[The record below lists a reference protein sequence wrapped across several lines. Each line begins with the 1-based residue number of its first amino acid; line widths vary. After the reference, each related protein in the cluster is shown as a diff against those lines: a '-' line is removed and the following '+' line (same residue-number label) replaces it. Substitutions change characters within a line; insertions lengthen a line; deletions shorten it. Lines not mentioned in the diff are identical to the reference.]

1 MKHMN
6 KITIKHSQKPFK
18 KILIFAVILLS
29 IYLVFSGYCIYNSVS
44 NGLFISQELKNQYRN
59 NLPKKENQHII
70 GIISPSRQ
78 GEMQQALM
86 LQESAEKMG
95 QLSYVFAMNDQDM
108 KLFLPAKY
116 INELIIKVMDYL
128 FKTDFHLV
136 MSFHVNI
143 SLSEPNIMYISVPKN
158 YLLDGRLEKFS
169 TVQNYNN
176 FIDINLINTKKEMMG
191 ELLGK
196 KVQSG
201 YGLVGIPANE
211 YKTSD
216 RQKLIFFGSL
226 WGRKSDELY
235 GAIKELAKKDY
246 MYFIKHPLV
255 LLPSKYSQ
263 KFTELAPGLQNLQNT
278 LNKYGIAVCVH
289 SNYHIKAKIPSSRIF
304 EIISSG
310 AIAISD
316 KNPFVMKYFGDNVL
330 YFDQNLSKEEI
341 FNQINDHVIW
351 VQTHPKEAEEMA
363 RNAHKIIQ
371 DNFTTERFILDVI
384 KFYEEKVFK

>member
-1 MKHMN
+1 MSRTTQKHN
-6 KITIKHSQKPFK
+6 KASYKNL
-18 KILIFAVILLS
+18 LIFSVILLS
-29 IYLVFSGYCIYNSVS
+29 IYLAFSVYCVYSSVK
-44 NGLFISQELKNQYRN
+44 NGLFISQELKNQYSN
-59 NLPKKENQHII
+59 NLHKENNQYVI
-70 GIISPSRQ
+70 GIITPSRQ
-78 GEMQQALM
+78 GEMQQAFM
-86 LQESAEKMG
+86 LQKSAEKMG

-108 KLFLPAKY
+108 ALFLPAKY

-136 MSFHVNI
+136 MSFHVNL

-158 YLLDGRLEKFS
+158 YLLNGKLEKFS
-169 TVQNYNN
+169 TIQNYNN

-235 GAIKELAKKDY
+235 GAIKELSKKDY

-255 LLPSKYSQ
+255 LLPSNYSQ
-263 KFTELAPGLQNLQNT
+263 KFTEVASGLENLQNT
-278 LNKYGIAVCVH
+278 LNKYGIAICIH
-289 SNYHIKAKIPSSRIF
+289 SHYHIKAKIPSSRIF

-341 FNQINDHVIW
+341 FNQINNHVIW
-351 VQTHPKEAEEMA
+351 VQTHPQEAEEMA

-371 DNFTTERFILDVI
+371 ENFTTEQFILDVI
-384 KFYEEKVFK
+384 TFFKEKVN

>member
-1 MKHMN
+1 MSKR
-6 KITIKHSQKPFK
+6 KKESLKEYFK
-18 KILIFAVILLS
+18 KLSIFFSILLG
-29 IYLVFSGYCIYNSVS
+29 IYIIFSGYCVYNSVS
-44 NGLFISQELKNQYRN
+44 NGLFISQALKNQYKN
-59 NLPKKENQHII
+59 NLSKKENQYVI
-70 GIISPSRQ
+70 GIIAPARK
-78 GEMQQALM
+78 GEMQQAFM

-95 QLSYVFAMNDQDM
+95 QLSYVFAMNDPDM

-136 MSFHVNI
+136 MSFHVNV

-158 YLLDGRLEKFS
+158 YLLNGKLEKFS
-169 TVQNYNN
+169 TIKNYNN

-211 YKTSD
+211 YKASN

-235 GAIKELAKKDY
+235 GAIKELAKQDY

-255 LLPSKYSQ
+255 LLPNSYSQ
-263 KFTELAPGLQNLQNT
+263 KFTESAYGLRNLQKT
-278 LNKYGIAVCVH
+278 LNQYGIAICAH
-289 SNYHIKAKIPSSRIF
+289 SHYHIKAKIPSSRIF

-316 KNPFVMKYFGDNVL
+316 KNPFVMKYFGNNVL
-330 YFDQNLSKEEI
+330 YFDQNLPKEEI
-341 FNQINDHVIW
+341 FNQINNHVIW

-384 KFYEEKVFK
+384 MLFKEKVIK